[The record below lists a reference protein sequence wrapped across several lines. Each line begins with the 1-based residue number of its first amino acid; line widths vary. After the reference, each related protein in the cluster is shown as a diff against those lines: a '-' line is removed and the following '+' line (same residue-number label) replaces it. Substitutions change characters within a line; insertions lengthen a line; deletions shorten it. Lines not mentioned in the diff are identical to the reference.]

1 MTRIDKIIERLLSN
15 PSDFTYDET
24 VRILIFFGYEK
35 LKSGKKGGSRR
46 KFINKDNHIII
57 FHEPHPGKIMKK
69 YQLKQI
75 SDKLKENKQI

>member
-1 MTRIDKIIERLLSN
+1 MTKIDKIIERLLSN

-24 VRILIFFGYEK
+24 VRILNYFGYEK
-35 LKSGKKGGSRR
+35 LKSGKTGGARR

-57 FHEPHPGKIMKK
+57 FHEPHHGKIMKK

-75 SDKLKENKQI
+75 IDKLKENKQI